1 MVQTKTNEEL
11 EKEDLMRLLQGSVDE
26 INEYLPSFR
35 AIIDKSGD
43 IPQQHVHKK

>member
-1 MVQTKTNEEL
+1 MIPTKTKEEC
-11 EKEDLMRLLQGSVDE
+11 EKEDLLRVLQDSVDT
-26 INEYLPSFR
+26 INEYLPSYR